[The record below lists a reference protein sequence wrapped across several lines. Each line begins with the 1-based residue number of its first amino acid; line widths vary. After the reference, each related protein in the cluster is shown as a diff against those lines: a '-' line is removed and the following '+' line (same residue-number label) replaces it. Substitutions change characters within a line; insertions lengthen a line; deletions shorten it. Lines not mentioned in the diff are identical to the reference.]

1 MLKVEHSLLA
11 TGLEVRKLVEPRVAF
26 VADEVALFEHV
37 NRRVVS
43 GMALS
48 HEMRE
53 PKIQG
58 DGNHGSQSFGRVA
71 LAPGVFSED
80 VAGFGRVLG
89 TEAEAGTSEQASVC
103 SGESEVGPTRPGSP
117 LRRAHPEEGG
127 TVLDRAMTW
136 PTDKARHCFGA
147 GQTLEDRLGIP

>member
-71 LAPGVFSED
+71 LAPGAFSED
-80 VAGFGRVLG
+80 VAGFG
-89 TEAEAGTSEQASVC
+89 
-103 SGESEVGPTRPGSP
+103 P
-117 LRRAHPEEGG
+117 
-127 TVLDRAMTW
+127 VLDRAMTW